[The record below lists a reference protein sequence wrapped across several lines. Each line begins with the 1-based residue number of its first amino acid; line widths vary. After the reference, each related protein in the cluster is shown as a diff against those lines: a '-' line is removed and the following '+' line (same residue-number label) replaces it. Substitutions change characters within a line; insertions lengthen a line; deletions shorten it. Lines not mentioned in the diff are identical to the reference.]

1 VFSSLLPAFLLSGF
15 IFPISSMPIVL
26 QVVSNLMAT
35 KFFLS
40 ILRSIILKGV
50 GFGAVW
56 EQFLY
61 MFIFAVVVLGISSLR
76 LRRELSQ

>member
-1 VFSSLLPAFLLSGF
+1 
-15 IFPISSMPIVL
+15 MPIVL

-50 GFGAVW
+50 GFEAVW

-76 LRRELSQ
+76 LRRELSR